1 MQTITPGLTLIF
13 FLTNTDVRA
22 DRNCSHQV
30 FGGSSRSSESYE
42 GVDRSRPEMQIPT
55 LICIC
60 PRDSDSSVPL
70 TGLHSICLVNFLGS
84 GWFCGNE
91 IKNVPEAR

>member
-1 MQTITPGLTLIF
+1 
-13 FLTNTDVRA
+13 
-22 DRNCSHQV
+22 
-30 FGGSSRSSESYE
+30 
-42 GVDRSRPEMQIPT
+42 MQIPT

-70 TGLHSICLVNFLGS
+70 TGLHSIWLVNFLGS